1 MPAKFGAGQMRDLM
15 SFQSREVLND
25 GYGNR
30 VAGDFVERFRD
41 NAKIT
46 NLRGSESVM
55 AARLDSRNVALMQ
68 VRTSQQMGTV
78 TTDWRVVDVRRGVEY
93 NIREIH
99 QDRSTAIY
107 EMMIET
113 GVAT

>member
-1 MPAKFGAGQMRDLM
+1 MPAKFGAGQMKDLM
-15 SFQSREVLND
+15 SFQSREGAKD

-30 VAGDFVERFRD
+30 ITVFVERFQD
-41 NAKIT
+41 YAKIT
-46 NLRGSESVM
+46 NLRGGESVT
-55 AARLDSRNVALMQ
+55 AARLDSKNVCLLQA
-68 VRTSQQMGTV
+68 RSSQQMATV
-78 TTDWRVVDVRRGVEY
+78 TNDWRVVDVRRGVEY

>member
-15 SFQSREVLND
+15 SFQSRDFLKD

-30 VAGDFVERFRD
+30 VAGEFVERFKD

-46 NLRGSESVM
+46 NLRGGETVT
-55 AARLDSRNVALMQ
+55 AARLDSKNVCLMQ
-68 VRTSQQMGTV
+68 VRSSSQMGTV
-78 TTDWRVVDVRRGVEY
+78 TTDWRVVDVRRGTVF

>member
-15 SFQSREVLND
+15 SFQSRDFHKD

-30 VAGDFVERFRD
+30 VAGEFTERFKD
-41 NAKIT
+41 HAKIT
-46 NLRGSESVM
+46 NLRGGETVT
-55 AARLDSRNVALMQ
+55 AARLDSKNVCLMQ
-68 VRTSQQMGTV
+68 VRTSSQMATV
-78 TTDWRVVDVRRGVEY
+78 TTDWRVVDVRRGTEY

>member
-1 MPAKFGAGQMRDLM
+1 MPAKFGAGQMKDLM
-15 SFQSREVLND
+15 SFQSREAVND
-25 GYGNR
+25 GYGGR
-30 VAGDFVERFRD
+30 VAGEFVERFQD
-41 NAKIT
+41 HAKLT
-46 NLRGSESVM
+46 NLRGGETVT
-55 AARLDSRNVALMQ
+55 AARLDSKNVCLMQ
-68 VRTSQQMGTV
+68 VRSSQQMATV
-78 TTDWRVVDVRRGVEY
+78 TNDWRVVDVRRNVEY